1 MGVSFISTA
10 GCIAQAMG
18 LPVTFIAAV
27 NANDIVGRTINSGD
41 FSKVGDVHSSLSSAM
56 DIQVS
61 RSIVICSGFRKKLSV
76 LQTIFKILIIDKMHD
91 KFLGKL
97 LDEWHVQLN

>member
-1 MGVSFISTA
+1 MFDNKCRSHVIMGVSLISTA

-61 RSIVICSGFRKKLSV
+61 RSIIICSGLKKKKKKNVGLANN
-76 LQTIFKILIIDKMHD
+76 F
-91 KFLGKL
+91 
-97 LDEWHVQLN
+97 